1 MRDQFGCSVA
11 TQSSEARDRFDGAAE
26 LIRLYRGDPIAAL
39 DSALGADPDFCL
51 AWAVRAAAIGTAT
64 DKALLGEAER
74 SLRAGAA
81 CLEGASD
88 RERDHLRAAKDWC
101 EGRFLDA
108 VSRWGRIAQDHPRDI
123 LALQFA
129 HVGDFFL
136 GQQSE
141 LRDRPLQALRAWK
154 SGETAQGAILGMAAF
169 GLQENGDYAR
179 AEAIGREGYAAD
191 IRDGWAV
198 HAVTH
203 VFEMQGRSTEGA
215 AFLESTSD
223 GWAPESGFAYHNWWH
238 LALFA
243 LDREDYGRALALF
256 DEKIRP
262 QQGDVIMEMLDASAL
277 LWRLKLLD
285 VDVGDRFATLA
296 NSWERAMTDGY
307 YAFNDIHALLAM
319 LGAGRGREAECIVAA
334 LRERAEEP
342 SYNGGVTR
350 EVALPLAQALMA
362 FDGERY
368 DEAADGLNRV
378 RGRAQRFGGSHAQR
392 DLINLTLFEAAMRAG
407 RGEQARA
414 LAAERIM
421 HKPESPWAKSLSRRA
436 NTVQQRVT

>member
-1 MRDQFGCSVA
+1 MRDQFDNAIS
-11 TQSSEARDRFDGAAE
+11 TRSSEARDGFDGAAE
-26 LIRLYRGDPIAAL
+26 LIRLYRGDPIGAL
-39 DSALGADPDFCL
+39 DSALEADPDFCL

-81 CLEGASD
+81 CAEGASE
-88 RERDHLRAAKDWC
+88 RERDHLAAAKDWC

-108 VSRWGRIAQDHPRDI
+108 VSRWGRIAQDYPRDI

-154 SGETAQGAILGMAAF
+154 SGEIGQGAILGMAAF
-169 GLQENGDYAR
+169 GLEECGDYAR
-179 AEAIGREGYAAD
+179 AEAMGREGYAAD
-191 IRDGWAV
+191 PRDGWAA

-203 VFEMQGRSTEGA
+203 VFEMQGRSAEGA
-215 AFLESTSD
+215 AFLEATAD

-243 LDREDYGRALALF
+243 IDNEDHARALALF
-256 DEKIRP
+256 DAKVRP
-262 QQGDVIMEMLDASAL
+262 QQSDVVMEMIDASAL

-296 NSWERAMTDGY
+296 NSWERAMNDGY

-334 LRERAEEP
+334 LRERAEEA
-342 SYNGGVTR
+342 SYNGLVTR

-362 FDGERY
+362 FDAERY
-368 DEAADGLNRV
+368 GEAADGLNRL

-392 DLINLTLFEAAMRAG
+392 DIITLSLFEAAMRAG
-407 RGEQARA
+407 RTEQARA
-414 LAAERIM
+414 IAAERVA
-421 HKPESPWAKSLSRRA
+421 HKPESAWAKRLSRRA
-436 NTVQQRVT
+436 A